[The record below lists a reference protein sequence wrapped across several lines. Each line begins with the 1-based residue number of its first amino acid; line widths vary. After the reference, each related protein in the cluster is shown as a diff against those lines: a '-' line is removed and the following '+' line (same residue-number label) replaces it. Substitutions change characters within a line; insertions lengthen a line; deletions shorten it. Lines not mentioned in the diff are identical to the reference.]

1 MWDLLTKYFQRYPA
15 QSRVAMT
22 LLKYGFSVKEDG
34 IYADDIAIPD
44 TALARATNV
53 DRRIIRATVETI
65 RREPELRD
73 VYARLHP
80 TCHLKDAAPILKW
93 GVLEIVPSDA
103 HRPGILANVAR
114 IIAERGISIRQA
126 IVDDPELTEEPRLW
140 VVTETAIPL
149 EVVAEIKNGAGVK
162 SVTIY

>member
-1 MWDLLTKYFQRYPA
+1 MWDLLTRYFQRFPA

-22 LLKYGFSVKEDG
+22 LLKYGFAVKEDG

-65 RREPELRD
+65 RREPELRE
-73 VYARLHP
+73 VYSRLHP
-80 TCHLKDAAPILKW
+80 TCHLKDAAPVLKW

-103 HRPGILANVAR
+103 HKPGILAHVAR

-140 VVTETAIPL
+140 VVTESALPL
-149 EVVAEIKNGAGVK
+149 DVIGEIKASPGVR